1 MLIKKKIIHI
11 KSFKKFFTRK
21 GNQTLMLSM
30 TISMC
35 IANIKVLRETGRDQS
50 QEVNK
55 ETEKKCKIVVRNDI

>member
-1 MLIKKKIIHI
+1 MDI
-11 KSFKKFFTRK
+11 KSYEKLFTRK

-35 IANIKVLRETGRDQS
+35 IANIKVIRETGRDQS

-55 ETEKKCKIVVRNDI
+55 ETEKNARLW

>member
-11 KSFKKFFTRK
+11 KSFMKLFTRK

-35 IANIKVLRETGRDQS
+35 IANIKVIRETGRDQS

-55 ETEKKCKIVVRNDI
+55 ETEKHARLW